1 MKFAPEPCPEEQAF
15 KFQNGAR
22 AHSLAEL
29 KQTIQTAPA
38 PVLEF
43 HKAHFHYWIK
53 DVVQDPQLAEKVKH
67 EGERAQNGE
76 QLRGPLTSL
85 PAQPLPPT
93 AGAFG
98 PRHRRRC

>member
-29 KQTIQTAPA
+29 KQNIQTAPA

-53 DVVQDPQLAEKVKH
+53 DVVQDPQLAEKVMH

-76 QLRGPLTSL
+76 QLRGSLTSIL
-85 PAQPLPPT
+85 GQAIPT
-93 AGAFG
+93 NAGAFG
-98 PRHRRRC
+98 QQQRRR